1 MDKKPRVAEK
11 TSPAETVTQEPTSL
25 RGTPVAPLVPYP
37 IEAVTPKAR
46 QQTPAVGQ
54 RATRLDCHTHGLGQT
69 SYIDDMR
76 FPGMLFAKI
85 KRAGV
90 ASARIKSIDTSE
102 AEAMPGVIAIITG
115 KDIPNNAFGPS
126 IKDQPVLAQDR
137 VFHAGD
143 GVAAVAAVTEQI
155 AAEAAAKIKIEY
167 DLLTPVLDP
176 LESLKLETP
185 GIHAPAANIYQS
197 KVIKKGDIEKG
208 FAASDIIVE
217 GTYRTQMV
225 EHVPL
230 EPHSTVAMWDANGR
244 VTIYSTLGRITLGRA
259 DIASTLGIPM
269 SRIRV
274 VATIVG
280 GNFGGKNEITTEPVL
295 ALLSKKAGGR
305 PVKNT
310 FTRPDEF
317 IASTTRHPLIM
328 DYKTGVTR
336 DGKIQARK
344 IRLVLDGGAYCSW
357 SETTLGKA
365 CILSAG
371 PYNIENVYAQA
382 YVVYTN
388 KTMTGAMRGFGAPQ
402 VCFAYETQMDELA
415 EKLNMDPLEFRLLN
429 CFHEGSI
436 SPTGQKL
443 ESVVVRESLLR
454 AAERFGWNGKES
466 TNGDVKLMLKE
477 ANGNAV
483 RV

>member
-1 MDKKPRVAEK
+1 MDKKPTVAEK
-11 TSPAETVTQEPTSL
+11 ASPAETVLQRPSIL
-25 RGTPVAPLVPYP
+25 RETVIAPLVTYP
-37 IEAVTPKAR
+37 IEVVVPKAR

-54 RATRLDCHTHGLGQT
+54 RATRLDGRLHGLGQT
-69 SYIDDMR
+69 SYIDDLS
-76 FPGMLFAKI
+76 FPGMLYAKI

-90 ASARIKSIDTSE
+90 ASARIKSIDTKE
-102 AEAMPGVIAIITG
+102 AEAMPGVMAVVTG
-115 KDIPNNAFGPS
+115 KDVPCNSFGPS
-126 IKDQPVLAQDR
+126 LKDQPVLAHER

-155 AAEAAAKIKIEY
+155 AAEALEKIKIDYEV
-167 DLLTPVLDP
+167 LTPVLDP

-185 GIHAPAANIYQS
+185 GVHAPSANIYQS
-197 KVIKKGDIEKG
+197 KIIKKGDIEKG
-208 FAASDIIVE
+208 FAASDHIIE
-217 GTYRTQMV
+217 GHFRTQMV

-230 EPHSTVAMWDANGR
+230 EPHATIAMWDANGR

-259 DIASTLGIPM
+259 DVARTLGIPI
-269 SRIRV
+269 SRIRI

-295 ALLSKKAGGR
+295 ALLSKKTGR
-305 PVKNT
+305 PVKSV

-328 DYKTGVTR
+328 DYKTGVTK
-336 DGKIQARK
+336 DGKIQARQ

-371 PYNIENVYAQA
+371 PYNIDNLFAEAF
-382 YVVYTN
+382 VVYTN

-402 VCFAYETQMDELA
+402 VCFAYESHMDDIA
-415 EKLNMDPLEFRLLN
+415 AVLNMDPLDIRLIN
-429 CFHEGSI
+429 AFNEGSL
-436 SPTGQKL
+436 SPTGQTL
-443 ESVVVRESLLR
+443 QSVVVKESLLR
-454 AAERFGWNGKES
+454 AAERFGWHGKRS
-466 TNGDVKLMLKE
+466 TDAGANLLAE
-477 ANGNAV
+477 ENANGNTV